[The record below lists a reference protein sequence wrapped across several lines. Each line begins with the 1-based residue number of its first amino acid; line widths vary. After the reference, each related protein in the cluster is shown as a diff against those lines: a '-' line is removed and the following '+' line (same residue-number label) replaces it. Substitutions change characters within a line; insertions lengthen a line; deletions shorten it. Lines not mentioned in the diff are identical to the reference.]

1 MSKLRVITGHNR
13 TGLFS
18 VATVLLE
25 NLILNQGEFQYKV
38 ELGPEYLYFDTT
50 KGLNVWEYF
59 FKQPMNF
66 SERHESQE
74 IEYGFL
80 FDRIGLLDVA
90 NRSTSYF
97 DAVLKAAEIFRNQL
111 NFAEGVESVLSASKT
126 QLGLSDKYIAVHKR
140 ETDYELHANSIPSS
154 DVFFR
159 EIENQLGD
167 EDIFLATDSTKA
179 YWDFKMRYGK
189 RLKSLKVDRSSD
201 STGLHFKN
209 YKPGFNWING
219 LNALKDAY
227 VLSQGAS
234 LYRTRSN
241 LTTFSLIL
249 NPDIRCIEMDQ
260 NIVIA

>member
-25 NLILNQGEFQYKV
+25 NMLLNQGEFHYKV

-50 KGLNVWEYF
+50 KGSNVWEYF
-59 FKQPMNF
+59 FKQPRNI
-66 SERHESQE
+66 SNQIDNHEV
-74 IEYGFL
+74 EYGFL
-80 FDRIGLLDVA
+80 FDRIGLLDVG
-90 NRSTSYF
+90 NRSESYAE
-97 DAVLKAAEIFRNQL
+97 AVLEAAGVFRNQL
-111 NFAEGVESVLSASKT
+111 NFADGIEDILYTSKAELNLSKR
-126 QLGLSDKYIAVHKR
+126 YISVHKR
-140 ETDYELHANSIPSS
+140 ETDYELHASKIPPS
-154 DVFFR
+154 DFFFR
-159 EIENQLGD
+159 EIENQLDD

-179 YWDFKMRYGK
+179 FWDFKMRYGK

-209 YKPGFNWING
+209 YKPGLNWLNG

-249 NPDIRCIEMDQ
+249 NPKIKCIEMDK
-260 NIVIA
+260 NIAIA